1 MTALMLLADEAVL
14 SAVPYAWAATI
25 IAPLAATCVILYRAL
40 RECDAE
46 KLVIA
51 KEYAATTKADA
62 VEAVTSRAELHHK
75 MDSVIS
81 KVDALGQKI
90 EDCTGGRP

>member
-1 MTALMLLADEAVL
+1 VIPLLADEAVL
-14 SAVPYAWAATI
+14 SAIPYAWAATI

-51 KEYAATTKADA
+51 KEYAQATKA
-62 VEAVTSRAELHHK
+62 EALDGQASRTELHHK
-75 MDSVIS
+75 MDAVMA
-81 KVDALGQKI
+81 KMDVLVEKI
-90 EDCTGGRP
+90 QDCTGGRP